1 MPEKAGF
8 VHVFAATVCLS
19 HDRGSCLILQ
29 VLKDCM
35 REEKVKGFM
44 KVLVASTAAEGIS
57 FL

>member
-1 MPEKAGF
+1 MHA
-8 VHVFAATVCLS
+8 FAATVCLS

-35 REEKVKGFM
+35 KEEKVKGFM

>member
-8 VHVFAATVCLS
+8 VHAFAATVCLS
-19 HDRGSCLILQ
+19 HRVSCLILQ

-35 REEKVKGFM
+35 KEEKVKGFM

>member
-8 VHVFAATVCLS
+8 VHTFAATVCLS
-19 HDRGSCLILQ
+19 HRGSCLILQ

-35 REEKVKGFM
+35 KEEKVKGFM

>member
-8 VHVFAATVCLS
+8 VHTFAATVCLS
-19 HDRGSCLILQ
+19 RRGSCLILQ

-35 REEKVKGFM
+35 KEEKVKGFM